1 MLAPDWTGEFCR
13 FDSLIG
19 QEVLGV
25 GRELMVGDPAP
36 SPVSLAGSV
45 LS

>member
-1 MLAPDWTGEFCR
+1 MPDWMGEFCR

-25 GRELMVGDPAP
+25 GRELVVGDPRSLP
-36 SPVSLAGSV
+36 FSLAGSV

>member
-1 MLAPDWTGEFCR
+1 MLEPDWTGDFCR

-25 GRELMVGDPAP
+25 ERELMVGDPVP